1 MPFYYVLLIIL
12 IIFVVISIFL
22 NLLTSPITWIV
33 IGALVLW
40 SWIRRY
46 LYAKK
51 LEEFN
56 KEFTKRTQQKKEYYY
71 ENKDNTYTQRDSS
84 DDVIDVNYTVVDEEN
99 GDE

>member
-1 MPFYYVLLIIL
+1 MPFYYVVLVILVIVII
-12 IIFVVISIFL
+12 VSVFL
-22 NLLTSPITWIV
+22 NLLFNPIVWII
-33 IGALVLW
+33 IGGLMLW

-71 ENKDNTYTQRDSS
+71 ENKDNTYNQRGAN

-99 GDE
+99 GDD